1 MTRILVVDDDAVSC
15 QLLSDVLQRDGTTVV
30 RETDPQQVLGRV
42 ESEPVDLAILD
53 VRMPGM
59 NGLEL
64 LRKLRERTPDL
75 PIIIMTAF
83 GSVDTAVQAIASGA
97 IDYLSKPMDVD
108 QIRRAVTK
116 ALSERTEVRAKL
128 PGVDEVAGIAGRST
142 AMVEVYK
149 AIARVAPS
157 RSTVLILGESGTGK
171 EMVSRAIHEHSPRR
185 ERPFIAVDC
194 AALTE
199 TLLESE
205 LFGHV
210 RGAFTGALTDKPG
223 LFVEADGGTLFLDEI
238 GDISPAMQMKLLRV
252 LQEQQVRP
260 VGGNQW
266 RRIDVRVLAATNR
279 DLQSAVAKGQ
289 FREDLYYR
297 INVFTI
303 PLPPLRERRE
313 DIPLLVEHLI
323 RRAARESGKLVTGMS
338 QEALELLSRYDWPG
352 NVRELAHVIERSVV
366 LAHRETIGL
375 DELPHEV
382 RYPATAR
389 PTDMLGDR
397 PTLEEL
403 KRRYIHR
410 VVEESGGN
418 ISRAAA
424 ILGVDRRSLYRM
436 LQRYGMAVR
445 GEGDGEEA

>member
-15 QLLSDVLQRDGTTVV
+15 QLLSDVLQRDETTVV
-30 RETDPQQVLGRV
+30 RETDPAQVIARL

-64 LRKLRERTPDL
+64 LRRLRERTPDL
-75 PIIIMTAF
+75 PVIIMTAF

-108 QIRRAVTK
+108 QIRRAVAK
-116 ALSERTEVRAKL
+116 ALSERTEVRANL
-128 PGVDEVAGIAGRST
+128 PGVEEVAGITGRST

-171 EMVSRAIHEHSPRR
+171 EMVARAIHEHSPRR
-185 ERPFIAVDC
+185 DRSFIAVDC

-205 LFGHV
+205 LFGHA
-210 RGAFTGALTDKPG
+210 RGAFTGALADKPG

-260 VGGNQW
+260 VGGSQW
-266 RRIDVRVLAATNR
+266 RSIDVRVIAATHR
-279 DLQSAVAKGQ
+279 DLQSAVAAAR

-297 INVFTI
+297 INVFNI
-303 PLPPLRERRE
+303 RLPPLRERRE
-313 DIPLLVEHLI
+313 DVPLLVEHLI
-323 RRAARESGKLVTGMS
+323 RRAARESGKRVTGMS

-382 RYPATAR
+382 RYPATAH
-389 PTDMLGDR
+389 PTDILGDR

-403 KRRYIHR
+403 KRRYIQR
-410 VVEESGGN
+410 VVDQSQGN
-418 ISRAAA
+418 ITRAAA

-445 GEGDGEEA
+445 GDDGDEG